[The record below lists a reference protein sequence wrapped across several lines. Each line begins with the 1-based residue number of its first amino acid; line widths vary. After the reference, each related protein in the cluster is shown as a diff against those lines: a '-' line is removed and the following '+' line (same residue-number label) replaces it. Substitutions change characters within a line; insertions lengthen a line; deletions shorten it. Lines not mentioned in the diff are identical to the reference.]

1 MVEEKVMKKILIFSH
16 ALELGGAER
25 ALLGLLNSLD
35 YEKYEI
41 DLFLMRHQGELL
53 RFLPKQV
60 HLLPEIGA
68 YTCLAVPIADV
79 IKKKRAG
86 ILLGRIHGKRKAKKF
101 VKKYNLPKDNGV
113 ELEYSHK
120 YTRRYMPK
128 VSEKE
133 YDLAISFLTPHYFV
147 AEKVNAKKKIAWIH
161 TDYSNIELDIE
172 SEFKMWNTYDY
183 IVSISDACSKG
194 FYSKFPQLEKKI
206 IRIDNIISTEL
217 IQEQAKAFDALE
229 EMPEDGTVRILS
241 VGRFCNAK
249 NFDNVPDI
257 CRRLLEKGMKVKWYL
272 IGFGPDEML
281 IQEKIREE
289 KMEGHVILLG
299 KKANPYPYMKACDLY
314 VQPSRYEGNCVSV
327 HEAQVLG
334 KPVIITDYATA
345 KSQLDDG
352 VDGVIVPMDN
362 EGCAEGI
369 ADIINDS
376 QKRKCLCEYCRKNN
390 AANNKEV
397 EKLYAIL

>member
-1 MVEEKVMKKILIFSH
+1 M
-16 ALELGGAER
+16 
-25 ALLGLLNSLD
+25 
-35 YEKYEI
+35 
-41 DLFLMRHQGELL
+41 
-53 RFLPKQV
+53 
-60 HLLPEIGA
+60 
-68 YTCLAVPIADV
+68 
-79 IKKKRAG
+79 
-86 ILLGRIHGKRKAKKF
+86 
-101 VKKYNLPKDNGV
+101 
-113 ELEYSHK
+113 
-120 YTRRYMPK
+120 
-128 VSEKE
+128 
-133 YDLAISFLTPHYFV
+133 
-147 AEKVNAKKKIAWIH
+147 
-161 TDYSNIELDIE
+161 
-172 SEFKMWNTYDY
+172 
-183 IVSISDACSKG
+183 
-194 FYSKFPQLEKKI
+194 EKKI

-369 ADIINDS
+369 AEIINDS

>member
-1 MVEEKVMKKILIFSH
+1 M
-16 ALELGGAER
+16 
-25 ALLGLLNSLD
+25 
-35 YEKYEI
+35 
-41 DLFLMRHQGELL
+41 
-53 RFLPKQV
+53 
-60 HLLPEIGA
+60 
-68 YTCLAVPIADV
+68 
-79 IKKKRAG
+79 
-86 ILLGRIHGKRKAKKF
+86 
-101 VKKYNLPKDNGV
+101 
-113 ELEYSHK
+113 
-120 YTRRYMPK
+120 
-128 VSEKE
+128 
-133 YDLAISFLTPHYFV
+133 
-147 AEKVNAKKKIAWIH
+147 
-161 TDYSNIELDIE
+161 
-172 SEFKMWNTYDY
+172 
-183 IVSISDACSKG
+183 
-194 FYSKFPQLEKKI
+194 
-206 IRIDNIISTEL
+206 

-334 KPVIITDYATA
+334 KSVIITDYATA

-369 ADIINDS
+369 AEIISDS
-376 QKRKCLCEYCRKNN
+376 QKRKCLCEYCRKNK

-397 EKLYAIL
+397 EKLYKILN

>member
-1 MVEEKVMKKILIFSH
+1 MKKILIFSH

-68 YTCLAVPIADV
+68 YACLAVPIADV
-79 IKKKRAG
+79 IKKKRVG

-183 IVSISDACSKG
+183 IVSISDACTRG
-194 FYSKFPQLEKKI
+194 FCCKFPGLEDKI
-206 IRIDNIISTEL
+206 IRIDNIIPAEL
-217 IQEQAKAFDALE
+217 IKEQADAFDVSE
-229 EMPEDGTVRILS
+229 EMPEDGSIRLLS

-249 NFDNVPDI
+249 NFDSVPDI
-257 CRRLLEKGMKVKWYL
+257 CSRLMKTGLKIKWYL
-272 IGFGPDEML
+272 IGFGPDETL
-281 IQEKIREE
+281 IREKIQEAN
-289 KMEGHVILLG
+289 MEDYVIVLG
-299 KKANPYPYMKACDLY
+299 KKINPYPYMKACDLY

-334 KPVIITDYATA
+334 RPVVITNYATA
-345 KSQLDDG
+345 KSQLKDG
-352 VDGVIVPMDN
+352 VDGVIVPMDH
-362 EGCAEGI
+362 EECAEGI
-369 ADIINDS
+369 AKILNDS
-376 QKRKCLCEYCRKNN
+376 QKMKGLCEYCEKNN
-390 AANNKEV
+390 FVNNKEV